1 MRDGSTRQIQ
11 LDTSPDARFSSFSR
25 DWQVS
30 LVLAAGNDAGNEFAL
45 DTPAHV
51 LGRGDSADLRFD
63 DPALSSEH
71 ATLEFVGDG
80 YRVRDLG
87 SMNGTLL
94 NGSEVKAAE
103 LKNGDELRLG
113 SVVLRYVV
121 DERMRGPRTYQV
133 PVE

>member
-1 MRDGSTRQIQ
+1 MRDGSTRQID
-11 LDTSPDARFSSFSR
+11 LETSPDVSFANFAR

-30 LVLAAGNDAGNEFAL
+30 LVLVSGKGAGSEFPL
-45 DTPAHV
+45 DTQAHV
-51 LGRGDSADLRFD
+51 LGRGVSADLRFE

-80 YRVRDLG
+80 YRLRDLG

-94 NGSEVKAAE
+94 NGGEIKAAE

-113 SVVLRYVV
+113 SLVFRYVV
-121 DERMRGPRTYQV
+121 DERKRGPRTYQL